1 MRGDLNMK
9 IEPTFT
15 AKAENYGSNS
25 RRTLRDIMI
34 EFEISA
40 ETLVDTLDNYFSVDD
55 IEDIREYVAKEFD
68 INIIE
73 EALDPESLLDK
84 IPDAEVKK
92 MVKDAGVS
100 LSGKESRDE
109 LTGMVKALASIDE
122 AFTRTLA
129 KHQ

>member
-1 MRGDLNMK
+1 MK

-15 AKAENYGSNS
+15 IKTENYESTD

-40 ETLVDTLDNYFSVDD
+40 ETLVDTLDNYFSADD
-55 IEDIREYVAKEFD
+55 IEDIREFVAKEFD
-68 INIIE
+68 IDIIE

-84 IPDAEVKK
+84 VPDAEVKK

-100 LSGKESRDE
+100 LSGRESREE
-109 LTGMVKALASIDE
+109 LTGMVKALASMDE
-122 AFTRTLA
+122 SFTRKLA
-129 KHQ
+129 KHK